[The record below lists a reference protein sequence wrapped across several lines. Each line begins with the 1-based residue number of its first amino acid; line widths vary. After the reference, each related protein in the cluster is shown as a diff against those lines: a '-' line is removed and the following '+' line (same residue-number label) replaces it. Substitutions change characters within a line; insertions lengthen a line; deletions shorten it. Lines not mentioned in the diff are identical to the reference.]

1 VFNSLTV
8 VIPVYKGALT
18 ITNVCETLIDTCS
31 KSVDFEIVLVN
42 DYSPD
47 NSHDVCLQLYKEY
60 PQIIKYVRLAKNV
73 GEHNA
78 VMAGLSVADKDY
90 IVIMDD
96 DCQNTTE
103 DVIRLLDYA
112 TKENYDVVYTYYAEK
127 KHSWFRNLG
136 SRFNDIVATVM
147 LRKPKNLYLSS
158 FKLIN
163 RFVVNEIIKY
173 KGPFPY
179 IDGLILQITS
189 NIGRIEAEHK
199 ERRVGKSSYTLIK
212 LVSLWSNM
220 FTNFSILPL
229 RVSVLCGFIFTLIG
243 FSLGL
248 YSIYEKI
255 VLGISIRGWASLI
268 ITIITFSGIQLFMLG
283 MIGEYLGRLFLSYN
297 GAPQYTIREVY
308 RKQPT
313 KRTAKAN

>member
-1 VFNSLTV
+1 MTNSLSV

-18 ITNVCETLIDTCS
+18 ITNVCETLISTC
-31 KSVDFEIVLVN
+31 KSIDCEIVLVN
-42 DYSPD
+42 DCSPD
-47 NSHDVCLQLYKEY
+47 NSHEICLQLHNKY
-60 PQIIKYVRLAKNV
+60 PKKIKYVRLTKNV

-78 VMAGLSVADKDY
+78 VMAGLSIADNDY

-103 DVIRLLDYA
+103 DVIRLLYYA
-112 TKENYDVVYTYYAEK
+112 TRENYDVVYTYYAEK

-147 LRKPKNLYLSS
+147 LKKPKNLYLSS

-189 NIGRIEAEHK
+189 NIGKIEAEHK
-199 ERRVGKSSYTLIK
+199 EREVGKSSYTLLK
-212 LVSLWSNM
+212 LLSLWSNM

-229 RVSVLCGFIFTLIG
+229 RVSVFCGFIFTLIG
-243 FSLGL
+243 FSLAL
-248 YSIYEKI
+248 YSMYEKI
-255 VLGISIRGWASLI
+255 VLGISIQGWASLI

-308 RKQPT
+308 RKQLNKKT
-313 KRTAKAN
+313 LRY